1 MFLYDG
7 SKRISVNDALKHEFF
22 KGVQLATEL
31 QGPKITL
38 RNITLAKKASEHQNK
53 V

>member
-7 SKRISVNDALKHEFF
+7 SKRISVNGALKHEFF
-22 KGVQLATEL
+22 KGVQLVTEL
-31 QGPKITL
+31 QGPKIKL
-38 RNITLAKKASEHQNK
+38 SNITLAKKASENQSK